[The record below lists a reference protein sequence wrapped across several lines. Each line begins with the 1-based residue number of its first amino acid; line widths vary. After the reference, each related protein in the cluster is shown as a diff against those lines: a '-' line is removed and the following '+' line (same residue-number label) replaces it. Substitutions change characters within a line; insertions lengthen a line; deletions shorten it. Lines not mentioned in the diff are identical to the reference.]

1 MRYKSSD
8 IKDIIFRFTLLFALC
23 SVVIWLP
30 FILLGRTFV
39 WNVDGIS
46 QHIPALI
53 FFRKWLLEIIGSV
66 FSGNPDIP
74 MWSFSLGEGSD
85 VIDTL
90 HYYCI
95 GDPLCLIVLF
105 FPEKLMGA
113 CYTLLS
119 LIRIYL
125 AGLTF
130 IFFAREMKPK
140 ASSVAFI
147 CGGLIYSLS
156 NWAMYCA
163 VRHSFFLN
171 PLILLPLM
179 FLGIEKTGKG
189 KRPYFFIAV
198 TALSAVVSVYFFYM
212 IVIMSIIYAV
222 IRYPKVKRLLMMLLS
237 GIAGCL
243 IAAVILV
250 PQIIFL
256 MSDGRSGDRGGAVF
270 FYDLEHYLT
279 IPAGLA
285 CGSSSEYLLMGFG
298 AAGVIALIYLL
309 TKKGNVRL
317 KIFSGIAL
325 LFMIFPV
332 FGKVMN
338 GFSYAT
344 NRWSFALTLLISFT
358 VFAVWDDLIA
368 DIKDCFMKLMVIF
381 GVYGI
386 IVLAI
391 SIATNDAG
399 PVTVQLI
406 SGFLLLMA
414 AKMTSGS
421 NNFRDGKLA
430 CLVLIVNLV
439 INGLIPNTAMGADR
453 TKDFLSTDLISLAMN
468 TSDSAA
474 VAGIGD
480 ANASYPVR
488 YTGPYLNENTS
499 AVFGTFST
507 QYYWSQTN
515 GAVTAARRALAIPEY
530 RDYYYTGY
538 DGRAGLSYLAGA
550 RYYVVPEDQKDLIK
564 APIGYKDPVSA
575 AGYVIY
581 STDNAAPFA
590 SFYDSAVPA
599 GEWNKLSVTQK
610 QDVMMTSVVLDQAG
624 AGDKITS
631 DALTLREETADISSN
646 GEEVMPLDVECPCDG
661 ELYVVIKG
669 MEYEGGSDRADI
681 SVSGKGVSYYT
692 KDFNW
697 YNGKSDFAVCLGRV
711 EAGLRKPKITF
722 TTPGA
727 YKIKEISVE
736 LIPEDMITGK
746 AQAVIERSSC
756 IKDTKVK
763 GDRVS
768 FAISAPQDG
777 YVLLQIPYSSG
788 WKAYCD
794 GAECGVMPADIMYT
808 GLKVSQGEHRI
819 ELRYK
824 TPGLLAG
831 AVISLVSLV
840 MLILTAVFLK
850 KQSPRKEKTEDMPA
864 DKILI
869 AVASHKPYDMPEE
882 EIYQPVLAG
891 ASVSE
896 VFLPSG
902 WKADNT
908 GDNISGLNPYY
919 CELTAYYWA
928 VRNADPSVAY
938 IGLVHY
944 RRLFGKKRSGPVTEE
959 EIRSYLPET
968 RVFVPR
974 PRNYFIDDLGSH
986 YAHTLDASHLAQVR
1000 SALKKVSPD
1009 YVAFWDK
1016 ILKDRDGYMFNM
1028 NIMERKLAEE
1038 YLDWLM
1044 KVLAEVCRNIDP
1056 SKGLSDFDRRF
1067 PGRLSE
1073 LLFNC
1078 WLDREVAIG
1087 KIAPGSICE
1096 LDYYSPEKVNWPKK
1110 IVSFLKAKFLGRK
1123 YHKSF

>member
-53 FFRKWLLEIIGSV
+53 FFRKWLLEIIGSI

-105 FPEKLMGA
+105 FPEKLMGV

-212 IVIMSIIYAV
+212 TVIMSIIYAV
-222 IRYPKVKRLLMMLLS
+222 IRYPKVKKLLMMLLS

-368 DIKDCFMKLMVIF
+368 NIKDCFMKLMVIF

-421 NNFRDGKLA
+421 NTFRDGKLA
-430 CLVLIVNLV
+430 ALVLVINIV
-439 INGLIPNTAMGADR
+439 INGLIPNTAIGADR

-550 RYYVVPEDQKDLIK
+550 RFYVVPEDQKDLIK

-624 AGDKITS
+624 AGDKITT
-631 DALTLREETADISSN
+631 DALTLREETADINSN
-646 GEEVMPLDVECPCDG
+646 GEEVMPLDVECPC
-661 ELYVVIKG
+661 
-669 MEYEGGSDRADI
+669 
-681 SVSGKGVSYYT
+681 
-692 KDFNW
+692 
-697 YNGKSDFAVCLGRV
+697 
-711 EAGLRKPKITF
+711 
-722 TTPGA
+722 
-727 YKIKEISVE
+727 
-736 LIPEDMITGK
+736 
-746 AQAVIERSSC
+746 
-756 IKDTKVK
+756 
-763 GDRVS
+763 
-768 FAISAPQDG
+768 
-777 YVLLQIPYSSG
+777 
-788 WKAYCD
+788 
-794 GAECGVMPADIMYT
+794 
-808 GLKVSQGEHRI
+808 
-819 ELRYK
+819 
-824 TPGLLAG
+824 
-831 AVISLVSLV
+831 
-840 MLILTAVFLK
+840 
-850 KQSPRKEKTEDMPA
+850 
-864 DKILI
+864 
-869 AVASHKPYDMPEE
+869 
-882 EIYQPVLAG
+882 
-891 ASVSE
+891 
-896 VFLPSG
+896 
-902 WKADNT
+902 
-908 GDNISGLNPYY
+908 
-919 CELTAYYWA
+919 
-928 VRNADPSVAY
+928 
-938 IGLVHY
+938 
-944 RRLFGKKRSGPVTEE
+944 
-959 EIRSYLPET
+959 
-968 RVFVPR
+968 
-974 PRNYFIDDLGSH
+974 
-986 YAHTLDASHLAQVR
+986 
-1000 SALKKVSPD
+1000 
-1009 YVAFWDK
+1009 
-1016 ILKDRDGYMFNM
+1016 
-1028 NIMERKLAEE
+1028 
-1038 YLDWLM
+1038 
-1044 KVLAEVCRNIDP
+1044 
-1056 SKGLSDFDRRF
+1056 
-1067 PGRLSE
+1067 
-1073 LLFNC
+1073 
-1078 WLDREVAIG
+1078 
-1087 KIAPGSICE
+1087 
-1096 LDYYSPEKVNWPKK
+1096 
-1110 IVSFLKAKFLGRK
+1110 
-1123 YHKSF
+1123 